1 MDGDEIREVE
11 TTEDAAQGGEETQ
24 NVVAQTDSGRL
35 ALEKQFERGANW
47 FYWIAALSVVNSAA
61 VLSGVEWTFVIGLG
75 ITLVVDLIV
84 VEEDPGLK
92 ARIAVFG
99 FDLIIASGV
108 VLFGYLA
115 RKRLRWVFVLGM
127 VLYAVDGL
135 WFLLAGDV
143 FSLGFHAF
151 ALFGIFGGFRACGQL
166 KAMDRAR
173 IDAVQSQ
180 PMAGMIGAESA
191 ASTLP
196 AKEVVWPGV
205 IGIVSFMYAVFY
217 SAVSIGDWPN
227 YGMLTGCVLLFG
239 GIAGVYLKRRVA
251 VKLFYGGA
259 GVIIFYTFYR
269 FIAGTVKSAGEM
281 STGGLIFGTIITLSL
296 IGILLI
302 WPVFL
307 VIWFLRK
314 AVRQHV
320 ETEWT

>member
-11 TTEDAAQGGEETQ
+11 TAEDGAQAGEENQ

-47 FYWIAALSVVNSAA
+47 FYWIAGLSVVNSAVA
-61 VLSGVEWTFVIGLG
+61 LSGVMWAFVVGLG
-75 ITLVVDLIV
+75 ITQVVDAIV
-84 VEEDPGLK
+84 VEEEAGIK
-92 ARIAVFG
+92 ARIAAFG

-135 WFLLAGDV
+135 WFLFGPDV
-143 FSLGFHAF
+143 FSLAFHAF
-151 ALFGIFGGFRACGQL
+151 ALFGIFGGFKACGQL
-166 KAMDRAR
+166 KGMDRAR
-173 IDAVQSQ
+173 ADAVSSH
-180 PMAGMIGAESA
+180 PMAGMIGGESA
-191 ASTLP
+191 VSALP

-205 IGIVSFMYAVFY
+205 IAIVSFMYAVFY

-227 YGMLTGCVLLFG
+227 YGMLTGCTLLFG

-259 GVIIFYTFYR
+259 AVIVFYTLYK
-269 FIAGTVKSAGEM
+269 FIAATVESASEVP
-281 STGGLIFGTIITLSL
+281 TGGLIIGIIITLSL

-314 AVRQHV
+314 AVREHV
-320 ETEWT
+320 ESEWT